1 MERGH
6 PVRLSA
12 QREQI
17 NRFFVTSV
25 SGLCPLADRMSALH
39 QPCSPS
45 ISLIFATGIKTLNS
59 QEKHPTIETA

>member
-17 NRFFVTSV
+17 NRFFVTTL
-25 SGLCPLADRMSALH
+25 SGLCPLADMMSAL
-39 QPCSPS
+39 
-45 ISLIFATGIKTLNS
+45 N
-59 QEKHPTIETA
+59 